1 MENEIWKDIPGYDG
15 YYQVSSYGNVRSLE
29 RPYTICSK
37 TIISTKSKILKQ
49 GIVKGYYNVELN
61 VNGVAKKIFVH
72 RLVALAFIPNIN
84 NLPCINHK
92 DENPLNNRMENLE
105 WCTIEYN
112 LKYGTRQER
121 ISKNRKRKV
130 LQYSS
135 EGEYIAEYDGAI
147 DAENATGIKRQNISK
162 VILGKRHTA
171 GGYIWKKGGKNE
183 R

>member
-15 YYQVSSYGNVRSLE
+15 YYQVSSYGNVRSSE

-49 GIVKGYYNVELN
+49 GIVKGYYDVGLN
-61 VNGVAKKIFVH
+61 VDGVAKKIFVH
-72 RLVALAFIPNIN
+72 GLVALAFIPDIN
-84 NLPCINHK
+84 NLPCIDHK
-92 DENPLNNRMENLE
+92 DENPLTNRMENPE
-105 WCTIEYN
+105 WRTIGYN

-135 EGEYIAEYDGAI
+135 EGEYIAGYDGAT
-147 DAENATGIKRQNISK
+147 DAENATGIKRQNTSKAIS
-162 VILGKRHTA
+162 GKRHTS
-171 GGYIWKKGGKNE
+171 GGYIWKKGGS

>member
-29 RPYTICSK
+29 RPYT
-37 TIISTKSKILKQ
+37 
-49 GIVKGYYNVELN
+49 
-61 VNGVAKKIFVH
+61 
-72 RLVALAFIPNIN
+72 
-84 NLPCINHK
+84 
-92 DENPLNNRMENLE
+92 
-105 WCTIEYN
+105 
-112 LKYGTRQER
+112 YGTRQER

-135 EGEYIAEYDGAI
+135 EGEYIAKYDGAI

-171 GGYIWKKGGKNE
+171 GGYIWKKGGSK
-183 R
+183 

>member
-84 NLPCINHK
+84 NK

-171 GGYIWKKGGKNE
+171 GGYIWKKGGSK
-183 R
+183 

>member
-1 MENEIWKDIPGYDG
+1 MENEIWKDIPGYEG
-15 YYQVSSYGNVRSLE
+15 CYQVSSYGNVRSLE

-135 EGEYIAEYDGAI
+135 EGEYIAEYDEAI

-171 GGYIWKKGGKNE
+171 GGYIWKKGGSK
-183 R
+183 

>member
-92 DENPLNNRMENLE
+92 DEN
-105 WCTIEYN
+105 
-112 LKYGTRQER
+112 
-121 ISKNRKRKV
+121 
-130 LQYSS
+130 
-135 EGEYIAEYDGAI
+135 
-147 DAENATGIKRQNISK
+147 ATGIKRQNISK

-171 GGYIWKKGGKNE
+171 GGYIWKKGGSK
-183 R
+183 

>member
-1 MENEIWKDIPGYDG
+1 MKFGKTFPDMMGIIKL
-15 YYQVSSYGNVRSLE
+15 VAMVMVRSLE

-37 TIISTKSKILKQ
+37 TIISTKSKILKR

-171 GGYIWKKGGKNE
+171 GGYIWKKGGSK
-183 R
+183 

>member
-84 NLPCINHK
+84 HK
-92 DENPLNNRMENLE
+92 DENPLNNIMENLE

-171 GGYIWKKGGKNE
+171 GGYIWKKGGSK
-183 R
+183 

>member
-49 GIVKGYYNVELN
+49 GIIKGYYNVELN
-61 VNGVAKKIFVH
+61 VNGVAKK
-72 RLVALAFIPNIN
+72 
-84 NLPCINHK
+84 NL
-92 DENPLNNRMENLE
+92 
-105 WCTIEYN
+105 
-112 LKYGTRQER
+112 YGTRQER

-171 GGYIWKKGGKNE
+171 GGYIWKKGGSK
-183 R
+183 

>member
-15 YYQVSSYGNVRSLE
+15 YYQVSSYG
-29 RPYTICSK
+29 
-37 TIISTKSKILKQ
+37 
-49 GIVKGYYNVELN
+49 YYNVELN
-61 VNGVAKKIFVH
+61 VNGVAKKILVH

-92 DENPLNNRMENLE
+92 DENPLNNIMENLE

-171 GGYIWKKGGKNE
+171 GGYIWKKGGSK
-183 R
+183 

>member
-1 MENEIWKDIPGYDG
+1 MEL
-15 YYQVSSYGNVRSLE
+15 Q
-29 RPYTICSK
+29 
-37 TIISTKSKILKQ
+37 
-49 GIVKGYYNVELN
+49 
-61 VNGVAKKIFVH
+61 KKIFVH

-135 EGEYIAEYDGAI
+135 EVEYIAEYDGAI

-171 GGYIWKKGGKNE
+171 GGYI
-183 R
+183 

>member
-92 DENPLNNRMENLE
+92 DENPLN
-105 WCTIEYN
+105 
-112 LKYGTRQER
+112 
-121 ISKNRKRKV
+121 
-130 LQYSS
+130 
-135 EGEYIAEYDGAI
+135 
-147 DAENATGIKRQNISK
+147 KRQNISK

-171 GGYIWKKGGKNE
+171 GGYIWKKGGSK
-183 R
+183 

>member
-15 YYQVSSYGNVRSLE
+15 YYQ
-29 RPYTICSK
+29 
-37 TIISTKSKILKQ
+37 
-49 GIVKGYYNVELN
+49 
-61 VNGVAKKIFVH
+61 
-72 RLVALAFIPNIN
+72 
-84 NLPCINHK
+84 
-92 DENPLNNRMENLE
+92 
-105 WCTIEYN
+105 
-112 LKYGTRQER
+112 

-171 GGYIWKKGGKNE
+171 GGYIWKKGGSK
-183 R
+183 

>member
-29 RPYTICSK
+29 RPYTVCSK
-37 TIISTKSKILKQ
+37 TI
-49 GIVKGYYNVELN
+49 
-61 VNGVAKKIFVH
+61 
-72 RLVALAFIPNIN
+72 
-84 NLPCINHK
+84 INHK

-121 ISKNRKRKV
+121 ISRNRKRKV

-171 GGYIWKKGGKNE
+171 GGYIWKKGGSK
-183 R
+183 